1 MLAISLGRG
10 PIKGKNSTRDRHPY
24 TPAVRKARPAAR
36 EERAPARRLRRR
48 DVLEAE
54 NKRNEEEEEVPV
66 EASWAVVDPLPSRE
80 ARLAAMESDTTQL
93 RDVEDDLTE
102 AANALQLDSGAE
114 TEACPPELQLRICS
128 GSAQQE

>member
-10 PIKGKNSTRDRHPY
+10 PIKGKISTRDRHPY

-36 EERAPARRLRRR
+36 EARRLRRR

-54 NKRNEEEEEVPV
+54 NKRDEEEEEVPV
-66 EASWAVVDPLPSRE
+66 DASWALVDPLPSRE

-102 AANALQLDSGAE
+102 AANALQLGSGAE
-114 TEACPPELQLRICS
+114 TEVCPPEGQLRIFS